1 METNT
6 SPRHIAI
13 IMDGNG
19 RWARRQGLARIR
31 GHQAGADRLEEIM
44 RAAEEFGVKYLTL
57 YAFSKEN
64 WQRPPEEV
72 QFLMKLLSTYLDNKL
87 PDLKK
92 NNIIFN
98 AIGDLKDMPEEVQAK
113 IQRNIQETK
122 NNTGLMVNFAFSYSS
137 RWEITEACRSIAR
150 KAAQGVL
157 KPEDI
162 SEQIISEHLCTAK
175 IPDPDL
181 LVRTSG
187 EMRISNFLLW
197 QISYAEL
204 YVTEKCWPEFTKEE
218 LQAAI
223 QDYQKRERRFG
234 RTEPEKAGRPS

>member
-1 METNT
+1 METKT